1 MTPGPAQICS
11 METPSI
17 RRAEAA
23 DAPAFTKVIRAAYG
37 PWIDRLEG
45 LPDVDAGVAGEIARH
60 PVWVAVE
67 PATGRIVGG
76 LVLHLEPG
84 AARVANLAVHPD
96 CGGQGIGRAL
106 MEAAEAHARSAGHR
120 QMTLASHRDMTPTL
134 RFYRNSGWVE
144 TGREGFRVFMVK
156 DLG

>member
-1 MTPGPAQICS
+1 
-11 METPSI
+11 METPDI
-17 RRAEAA
+17 RQARVE
-23 DAPAFTKVIRAAYG
+23 DAPAFTSVIRAAYG

-45 LPDVDAGVAGEIARH
+45 LPDVDAGVADEIAHH
-60 PVWVAVE
+60 PVWVAAQ
-67 PATGRIVGG
+67 PGTGRIVGG

-84 AARVANLAVHPD
+84 VARVANLAVHPD

-106 MEAAEAHARSAGHR
+106 MAAAEEHARAAGYR

-134 RFYRNSGWVE
+134 RFYRNSGWAE

-156 DLG
+156 DLD